1 MKAID
6 VIVFNRTRRLLLFE
20 SFVCT
25 KLSAAFRQESA
36 PKATS
41 VKVSASCRRKCVQRG
56 GFESGLRRENNGERM
71 ICFGEMAV

>member
-20 SFVCT
+20 SLVCT

-41 VKVSASCRRKCVQRG
+41 VNICATCRRKCVERG
-56 GFESGLRRENNGERM
+56 GFKSGLRREDSGN
-71 ICFGEMAV
+71 